1 MVRTHVA
8 IVLAVL
14 VSICGIGADSLLKA
28 ASKHQYPLTTL
39 WFAAAIL
46 LTLLFALGWLV
57 LMRHMKLATAGAFY
71 AVVSTFLLAII
82 GVIFFDERLSASEV
96 TGLGMS
102 MCSVLLLSRFT
113 A

>member
-1 MVRTHVA
+1 
-8 IVLAVL
+8 
-14 VSICGIGADSLLKA
+14 
-28 ASKHQYPLTTL
+28 
-39 WFAAAIL
+39 
-46 LTLLFALGWLV
+46 
-57 LMRHMKLATAGAFY
+57 
-71 AVVSTFLLAII
+71 LLAII